1 MYSPGDRFAVN
12 IAPRAHSYYPPAGRR
27 VNWRASFGVF
37 ALAFAVMFGGPMIAD
52 SDSAVS
58 FIDGIAPAVGYGLYD
73 TGAGDAVPSFGDD
86 PGMDDFGGD
95 GAFVRPDPR
104 APLRLNMAGDGRF
117 HTELVI
123 GSTLVDAIVDPS
135 LQQSVAGAELLAR
148 AGFAAAED
156 LSSVYVKSVTIE
168 GRSLA
173 GVTLGIAREPSAGT
187 VIGADLLAR
196 LGDVDLASGMLT
208 IAAR

>member
-12 IAPRAHSYYPPAGRR
+12 IAPRAHSYYPPAGRS

-37 ALAFAVMFGGPMIAD
+37 ALAFAVLFGGPMIAD

-58 FIDGIAPAVGYGLYD
+58 FIDGIAPAVGYGSYD
-73 TGAGDAVPSFGDD
+73 TGAGDGVPRFGDD
-86 PGMDDFGGD
+86 PGGD

-117 HTELVI
+117 HAELVI
-123 GSTLVDAIVDPS
+123 GSMLDGTLVDAIVDPS
-135 LQQSVAGAELLAR
+135 QQQSVAGAELLAR

-156 LSSVYVKSVTIE
+156 LSSVYVKSIAIE

-173 GVTLGIAREPSAGT
+173 GVTLGIARDPSAGT

>member
-58 FIDGIAPAVGYGLYD
+58 FIDGIAPAVGYGSYD

-86 PGMDDFGGD
+86 TGMDDFGGD

-104 APLRLNMAGDGRF
+104 TPLRLNMAGDGRF
-117 HTELVI
+117 HAELVI

-156 LSSVYVKSVTIE
+156 LSSVYVKSAVIG

-196 LGDVDLASGMLT
+196 LGDVDLASDTLI

>member
-1 MYSPGDRFAVN
+1 MYSPGDRFTVN

-73 TGAGDAVPSFGDD
+73 TGAGDAVPRFGDD
-86 PGMDDFGGD
+86 TGMDDFGMD
-95 GAFVRPDPR
+95 GALVRPDPR

-117 HTELVI
+117 HVELVI
-123 GSTLVDAIVDPS
+123 GSTP
-135 LQQSVAGAELLAR
+135 G
-148 AGFAAAED
+148 G
-156 LSSVYVKSVTIE
+156 
-168 GRSLA
+168 
-173 GVTLGIAREPSAGT
+173 TLK
-187 VIGADLLAR
+187 
-196 LGDVDLASGMLT
+196 M
-208 IAAR
+208 

>member
-1 MYSPGDRFAVN
+1 MYSPGDRFTVN

-86 PGMDDFGGD
+86 PGMD

-117 HTELVI
+117 HAELVI
-123 GSTLVDAIVDPS
+123 GGTLVDAIVDPS

-148 AGFAAAED
+148 AGFAAAEE
-156 LSSVYVKSVTIE
+156 LSSVYVKSVAIE

-173 GVTLGIAREPSAGT
+173 GVTLGIARDPSAGT